1 MLIIKRLITLT
12 NYKPFIL
19 LKRHILFK
27 GINDLF
33 SLMNKDTA
41 FNDKIENDIFEYQN
55 FINKA
60 KNDDIFF
67 VKNKIEDGRF
77 KIPSI
82 GLLRSRSVLFSNVE
96 EKTTHYKK
104 NRIYYN
110 LSLRLMPT
118 NPPSFNNLNNKIIT
132 AFSDF
137 QLYLECSITND
148 GMEQTVED
156 SLSISL
162 DNKKY
167 SITISYD
174 KNQEISSIKFN
185 DTLINNN
192 NFIISNNSESDNLIK
207 DFYTQYKTNNINE
220 TLLYGCLD
228 QRYDEEISLIELMTD
243 DYSLVNYKYDTSQT
257 IFEMVS

>member
-1 MLIIKRLITLT
+1 MI

-33 SLMNKDTA
+33 SLINKDTD
-41 FNDKIENDIFEYQN
+41 FNNKIENDISEYQN
-55 FINKA
+55 FIYKI
-60 KNDDIFF
+60 KNEKNFF
-67 VKNKIEDGRF
+67 VKDKREDGRF
-77 KIPSI
+77 KIPSV
-82 GLLRSRSVLFSNVE
+82 GLLRSHSVLFANVQ
-96 EKTTHYKK
+96 EKPAQQYKENK
-104 NRIYYN
+104 IFYN

-118 NPPSFNNLNNKIIT
+118 NPASYQNLNNKTIPT
-132 AFSDF
+132 FSDF
-137 QLYLECSITND
+137 QICLQCSIKNE
-148 GMEQTVED
+148 GMDQTVED

-162 DNKKY
+162 DNKEY

-174 KNQEISSIKFN
+174 KNQEVSSIKFN

-192 NFIISNNSESDNLIK
+192 NFIISSNSDLDNLIK
-207 DFYTQYKTNNINE
+207 DFYTQYKTNNMNE

-228 QRYDEEISLIELMTD
+228 RRYDEEISLVELMTD
-243 DYSLVNYKYDTSQT
+243 DDSLVNYKYDTSQT